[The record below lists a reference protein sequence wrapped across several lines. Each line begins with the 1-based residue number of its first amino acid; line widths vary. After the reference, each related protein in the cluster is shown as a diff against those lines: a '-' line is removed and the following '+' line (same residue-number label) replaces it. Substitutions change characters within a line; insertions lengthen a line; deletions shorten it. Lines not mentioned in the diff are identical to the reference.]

1 MLHEAHDD
9 HVALRRYLVDEGLLV
24 RSDDGATYRRAVAL
38 QRWPS
43 TAGLARG
50 RVLLLHGMSGIADS
64 WWRIGPALAA
74 RGWDVTAVDQAGHG
88 GRPVRGDAGRD
99 ALAQAIL
106 EVYPD
111 GPDVLIGHSL
121 GAITALALLERERG
135 WARTVILEEPASSL
149 APEALVGLAAS
160 ITADVAAVR
169 QDREAVVER
178 VRRDCPRWADEDVH
192 WAVQG
197 IAELDPEPFVRHLI
211 ALAHDATRG
220 RARLNG
226 SSPPPPRP
234 TSSSPPRT
242 ARCSRAVSRST
253 GGTARRW
260 PPDSRR
266 VT

>member
-1 MLHEAHDD
+1 
-9 HVALRRYLVDEGLLV
+9 
-24 RSDDGATYRRAVAL
+24 
-38 QRWPS
+38 
-43 TAGLARG
+43 
-50 RVLLLHGMSGIADS
+50 VLLLHGMSGIADS

-74 RGWDVTAVDQAGHG
+74 RGWDVTAVDPAGHG
-88 GRPVRGDAGRD
+88 GRPVRGDAGHD

-121 GAITALALLERERG
+121 GAITALALLEREPG

-197 IAELDPEPFVRHLI
+197 IAELDPEPFARHLI
-211 ALAHDATRG
+211 ALAHDAHRRPSTPERILAAAPEAYILVADTDRSLLEG
-220 RARLNG
+220 GSALNRRDREALAAG
-226 SSPPPPRP
+226 LPEGHVI
-234 TSSSPPRT
+234 
-242 ARCSRAVSRST
+242 ALD
-253 GGTARRW
+253 GGHCLHRDAPGEW
-260 PPDSRR
+260 LAALAAIIG
-266 VT
+266 